1 MPLSLID
8 FWKRL
13 IQSGL
18 VDTSAPRDWAAIY
31 ATEHQSK
38 PPSDPLKLAQ
48 WLVQT
53 GRLKHFQADCLLQD
67 ESSRVSKVGQN
78 LPGRFPVMRIAPLTQ
93 AAEQAPTPFEKWLP
107 VVHDAYPDWPGVA
120 LQINPTGLK
129 PEDGDCLRWLAGL
142 RRVGVPQFELMALP
156 GAPMGTRSTSLPL
169 HHVLDAVGLFA
180 PLPNGA
186 MLSVKLKQEPTKR
199 WTAAEITPLI
209 ESMATAMAS
218 LASGPWLPPPMP
230 SPDRIWMPQTRSKP
244 PTLWLDPAEFLTP
257 GVFEFPRS
265 IASEESALLY
275 CAPERLG
282 SETPTRSTCQASSF
296 ECQAVYALGCLAYRL
311 QTGQHAFAAAK
322 DDQIRS
328 RQLRYEPPELKAAVA
343 KGAAG
348 DPLLRVLAYALAK
361 DPASRFASLDAF
373 LQALR
378 ATHAAAAPVT
388 PAKPQTVAAEQ
399 KPEVKSVLAPPT
411 RPTSASTPPEPSPVK
426 PVAAKP
432 LVSKPAVANS
442 PQATPRDPAKP
453 RQVTTAEPR
462 REQTQ
467 QPDTTANA
475 IASGAAAPAA
485 VAPTA
490 VAPTAVTPT
499 VMAPTALAPT
509 VIAQTAIAP
518 EADGAEADELPPQ
531 RGRRPSRRR
540 TAWYV
545 LGSLW
550 IPIVLL
556 IVALALQDPDTAQP
570 VAKRT
575 RPPIPAVIP
584 SVTGSRSAST
594 QPQPRPTPI
603 PPKTTPKTGIEVVS
617 DDRMLWAPPAAM
629 SATQNETS
637 TATLTATMLL
647 PPGPAALT
655 TFDLQNLIAI
665 GLRETFDPEVSPLF
679 ENLQKRIAVPLD
691 EVRLVAMAWFPG
703 RDGVPEIA
711 LAVHLKSPRPL
722 DELTE
727 AWNVAEAQVPGGVT
741 VYAGDE
747 VDADAYYPH
756 FASDDSATEKQVDA
770 FAVGSIARITQV
782 AEVEGAAVLLPRQL
796 EELWESAQST
806 DAVAMLAVPNFL
818 IADARTWVDK
828 TAPTLLDWIR
838 STLTPECAGLL
849 IRITSADADA
859 KSTEANSSGSYLEVR
874 LAAASGMDP
883 QALKS
888 KVLGRVQSAP
898 LTAEDFLVSREV
910 DPSWRLLASRLPTMW
925 AFTSEQIRSAAVR
938 SEVIFNAYL
947 PPKAL
952 PQLTLGTLL
961 AANTTAM
968 TAVAGPAPTS
978 ETLTLEQMLNRPMTV
993 SFGQESL
1000 QFAVDTIINEFAADL
1015 PEGNVAPKVEIIG
1028 GDLQLMGITQNQQV
1042 RNFSKKDVPLRT
1054 VLTDLVLGANPDRTA
1069 TGPNDPKQALIWV
1082 VVGEGKDAEIKVTT
1096 REAAKNKYTLP
1107 KEFQL
1112 P

>member
-18 VDTSAPRDWAAIY
+18 VDTSAPRDWAALY
-31 ATEHQSK
+31 AAEHQSK
-38 PPSDPLKLAQ
+38 PPSDPLKLTE

-53 GRLKHFQADCLLQD
+53 GRLKSFQAECLLQD
-67 ESSRVSKVGQN
+67 ESRRAAKVGQN
-78 LPGRFPVMRIAPLTQ
+78 SPSRFPVMRIAPLTQ
-93 AAEQAPTPFEKWLP
+93 AAEHAPTPFEKWLP

-120 LQINPTGLK
+120 LQISPTGVK

-142 RRVGVPQFELMALP
+142 RKIGVPQFELMALP
-156 GAPMGTRSTSLPL
+156 SAPIGTRSTSLPL
-169 HHVLDAVGLFA
+169 HRVLDAVGLFA
-180 PLPNGA
+180 PLPSGA
-186 MLSVKLKQEPTKR
+186 MLSMKLKQEPTKR

-209 ESMATAMAS
+209 ESMAMAMSS
-218 LASGPWLPPPMP
+218 LASGRLLPPPMP
-230 SPDRIWMPQTRSKP
+230 SPDRIWMPQSRNKP

-265 IASEESALLY
+265 IASDESALLY

-282 SETPTRSTCQASSF
+282 SETPARSNCQASSF
-296 ECQAVYALGCLAYRL
+296 ESQAVYALGCLAYRL

-328 RQLRYEPPELKAAVA
+328 RQLRFEPPELKAAVA

-378 ATHAAAAPVT
+378 ATHTAAAGVT
-388 PAKPQTVAAEQ
+388 PAKSQVVAAVQ
-399 KPEVKSVLAPPT
+399 RPEAESVPVPPK
-411 RPTSASTPPEPSPVK
+411 RPTSTSIPPEPAPVK
-426 PVAAKP
+426 PVAAKST
-432 LVSKPAVANS
+432 VSKPIAAEA
-442 PQATPRDPAKP
+442 PQSTPSKPAK
-453 RQVTTAEPR
+453 REQVAIAERRREPIEQPATTAM
-462 REQTQ
+462 
-467 QPDTTANA
+467 TANA
-475 IASGAAAPAA
+475 LTATAMAPAA
-485 VAPTA
+485 
-490 VAPTAVTPT
+490 
-499 VMAPTALAPT
+499 MAPPAEES
-509 VIAQTAIAP
+509 
-518 EADGAEADELPPQ
+518 EAVELPPQ

-540 TAWYV
+540 TAWIV

-556 IVALALQDPDTAQP
+556 IFALALQDPDAPQP

-584 SVTGSRSAST
+584 SVTGSRPAST
-594 QPQPRPTPI
+594 RPQPRSTPL

-617 DDRMLWAPPAAM
+617 DDRMLWAPPSAM
-629 SATQNETS
+629 TATQNETRES
-637 TATLTATMLL
+637 TLTATMLL

-655 TFDLQNLIAI
+655 TFDLQNLAAI

-679 ENLQKRIAVPLD
+679 EKLQKRIAVPLD
-691 EVRLVAMAWFPG
+691 DVRLVAMAWFPG

-711 LAVHLKSPRPL
+711 LAVHLKTPRPL

-727 AWNVAEAQVPGGVT
+727 AWKVAEAQVPGGVT

-756 FASDDSATEKQVDA
+756 FASDDAATEKQVDA

-782 AEVEGAAVLLPRQL
+782 AEVAGEAVLLPRQL
-796 EELWESAQST
+796 EELWASAQPT
-806 DAVAMLAVPNFL
+806 DAIAMLAVPNFL
-818 IADARTWVDK
+818 IADARTWVDN
-828 TAPTLLDWIR
+828 TAPTLRDWIR

-849 IRITSADADA
+849 IRVTSADVNA
-859 KSTEANSSGSYLEVR
+859 KPAEANSSASYMEIR

-883 QALKS
+883 LALKS
-888 KVLGRVQSAP
+888 KVLGYTQSAS

-925 AFTSEQIRSAAVR
+925 AFTGEQIRSAAIR
-938 SEVIFNAYL
+938 SEVILNAYL

-968 TAVAGPAPTS
+968 TAVAGPPPTG

-1015 PEGNVAPKVEIIG
+1015 PEGNTAPKVEIIG

-1096 REAAKNKYTLP
+1096 REAAKDKYTLP